1 MFPLSLL
8 ISLVYQIFTENKSI
22 YFLFHFVSVLLI
34 KFLFTELCQYKIR
47 LENLPYEHIRWI
59 ANKDEVDV
67 AKITGTSDMKKV
79 TDLKGNPQ
87 LL

>member
-22 YFLFHFVSVLLI
+22 YYLFHFVSVLLI

-47 LENLPYEHIRWI
+47 IPVLSH
-59 ANKDEVDV
+59 AHQ
-67 AKITGTSDMKKV
+67 AKIIIRSSKNQKK
-79 TDLKGNPQ
+79 KEQPSSEESKN
-87 LL
+87 